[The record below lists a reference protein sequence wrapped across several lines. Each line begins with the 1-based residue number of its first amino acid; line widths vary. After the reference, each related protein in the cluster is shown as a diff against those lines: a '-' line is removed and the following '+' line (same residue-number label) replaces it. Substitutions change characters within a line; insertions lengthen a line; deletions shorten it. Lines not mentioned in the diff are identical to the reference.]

1 MPRLF
6 KKLFDIEREELTR
19 ALIMF
24 LYGFLLLSAYLIL
37 KPVRNSLFLSK
48 FGADQLIFMYMI
60 IALAATP
67 IAWLY
72 GWTAARTT
80 LPRLVGGTTLF
91 LVVNMAVFW
100 WLIQQQYDWLVY
112 VFYVWVSLFGVFT
125 TSQYWLL
132 ANYVFDAREAK
143 RLFPFIGAGAIAG
156 GIMGS
161 FLTSQLAQLV
171 GTENLLWLCVGFMLA
186 CFGLLL
192 MAWRRRQGDDP
203 SKAKRKKKSQ
213 DVSGMLPIILKSRH
227 LKLLALM
234 IALTV
239 IVSTFVDFQF
249 NKVVAD
255 SFDSKDELTAFFGW
269 FFMALSIISL
279 VLQLLFSSRILRRFG
294 VGAAILFLPIGL
306 LLGSAAIFLWPVLMS
321 AVVIKIS
328 DGAFRYSINKT
339 GVELLYLPVSVSI
352 KERVKAFMDVVGD
365 RLARGLGGALLY
377 LVNDMLSWPVQWIS
391 FLSAAMISAW
401 VAVAIMLR
409 KEYSRTFRETL
420 VSRTIDAEEIRVQ
433 LHDGTSID
441 AVALALGSHDHR
453 QVLFALELLKDE
465 KDKRLSE
472 PLANLLT
479 HKSPDVRRRALS
491 RILALE
497 DGDLM
502 AKVEPLIKDPDAEV
516 RANAMRYI
524 CKHSPEDS
532 IERLKSYL
540 ASDDPK
546 LVAAAARCALQHS
559 AEVGSEPILTIDHLK
574 RLLELEGDEVVQAR
588 AQLARALRYVDPD
601 DPIADLC
608 SRFLTDD
615 DPTVRRAGLESAAHL
630 RRREFIPTII
640 GYLGT
645 PVLRGQAATT
655 LLAYGPA
662 ILGTLRDAMLDPKLA
677 SPVRL
682 RIPKVISQMDTA
694 EAAEV
699 LFAQVGIEDALLRH
713 VVIKG
718 LNRMRRRM
726 GKLPIDPVRIRRLF
740 QSEAESYYRVLNY
753 EASLQAEPGEHPAES
768 FLMRALH
775 DSRNRHLE
783 QAFRLAG
790 LIHTLNDMVFA
801 YRGAVSRTRILR
813 ARAIEFLDTVWD
825 QQEKQHLFPILE
837 RQDNL
842 VALGRSAFHLA
853 RLTRS
858 EAVGELLL
866 GADLWLAACAANL
879 VAAYNMHEHS
889 ETVSNLARSPHAILR
904 ETARD
909 AWKQL
914 RQEDTGDQG

>member
-1 MPRLF
+1 MSRLF

-60 IALAATP
+60 IAVAATP

-80 LPRLVGGTTLF
+80 LPRLVGGTTIF
-91 LVVNMAVFW
+91 LVINMGVFW
-100 WLIQQQYDWLVY
+100 WLIQQHFDWLVY

-143 RLFPFIGAGAIAG
+143 RLFPFIGAGSIAG

-161 FLTSQLAQLV
+161 FLTSQFAQLL
-171 GTENLLWLCVGFMLA
+171 GTENLLWLCMGFMLA

-192 MAWRRRQGDDP
+192 MAWKRRQGDDP
-203 SKAKRKKKSQ
+203 RKTKRKKKSR
-213 DVSGMLPIILKSRH
+213 DVSGMLPIIMKSRH
-227 LKLLALM
+227 LKLLAMM

-249 NKVVAD
+249 NKVVAN
-255 SFDSKDELTAFFGW
+255 SIDSKDELTAFFGW
-269 FFMALSIISL
+269 FFMSLSLISL
-279 VLQLLFSSRILRRFG
+279 VLQLLFSSRILKRFG
-294 VGAAILFLPIGL
+294 VGAAILFLPVGL
-306 LLGSAAIFLWPVLMS
+306 LLGSAALFVWPVLAS
-321 AVVIKIS
+321 AIAIKIS
-328 DGAFRYSINKT
+328 DGSFRYSINKT

-365 RLARGLGGALLY
+365 RLARGFGGALLY
-377 LVNDMLSWPVQWIS
+377 LVNDILSWPVQWIS

-401 VAVAIMLR
+401 VAVAVLLR
-409 KEYSRTFRETL
+409 KEYSRTFRESL

-433 LHDGTSID
+433 LHDGASIE
-441 AVALALGSHDHR
+441 AVAHTLASSDER

-465 KDKRLSE
+465 KDQRLAE

-479 HKSPDVRRRALS
+479 HRSPEVRRRSL
-491 RILALE
+491 RRLLALQ
-497 DGDLM
+497 DGDLL
-502 AKVEPLIKDPDAEV
+502 ARIEPLIGDPDAEV
-516 RANAMRYI
+516 RADAMRYI
-524 CKHSPEDS
+524 CKHTPGDPV
-532 IERLKSYL
+532 ERLKEYL

-559 AEVGSEPILTIDHLK
+559 AEVGSEPIITIDHLK
-574 RLLELEGDEVVQAR
+574 KLLEMEGDEVIQAR
-588 AQLARALRYVDPD
+588 AQLAQALRYVDPD

-608 SRFLTDD
+608 SRFLTDP
-615 DPTVRRAGLESAAHL
+615 DPATRRAALESVAHL
-630 RRREFIPTII
+630 RRRRFLPTVI
-640 GYLGT
+640 GYLGI
-645 PVLRGQAATT
+645 PGLRGQAAST
-655 LLAYGPA
+655 LQAYGPA

-677 SPVRL
+677 SPIRL
-682 RIPKVISQMDTA
+682 RIPKVISQMDTP
-694 EAAEV
+694 EAAEI
-699 LFAQVGIEDALLRH
+699 LCAQIGIEDALLRH

-718 LNRMRRRM
+718 LNRMRRRL
-726 GKLPIDPVRIRRLF
+726 GELPLAPDRIRGLF
-740 QSEAESYYRVLNY
+740 HSEAESYFRDLNY
-753 EASLQAEPGEHPAES
+753 EASFKAEPGDHRCEK
-768 FLMRALH
+768 FLMRALK

-790 LIHTLNDMVFA
+790 LIYPLNDMVFA
-801 YRGAVSRTRILR
+801 YRGAVSTTRILR

-837 RQDNL
+837 GQDNL
-842 VALGRSAFHLA
+842 VVRGRSMFHLKQ
-853 RLTRS
+853 LSRS
-858 EAVGELLL
+858 NAVGELLR
-866 GADLWLAACAANL
+866 GRDLWLAACATNL
-879 VAAYNMHEHS
+879 VAAYKMKEHA
-889 ETVSNLARSPHAILR
+889 ETVSNLARSPHAVLR

-909 AWKQL
+909 AMNQL
-914 RQEDTGDQG
+914 RQSDTGERG